1 MDRFILCA
9 ENHST
14 TTLGLGAYFKAGW
27 LLPLSSKPLFDENM
41 NNLLQR
47 LTTFYTQNIA
57 KLFKYKVG
65 SMNDVMIGRCF
76 GHIDSE
82 LDLKEVEKIL
92 IKNKTQNHNYPID
105 KSDIKSFSVNSL
117 ESGKLTALSERKYIA
132 CLIKGQLTA
141 NKNMSVVNPFKNE
154 IEWKKQENIVP
165 VSLPFW
171 IFKDEIIFAGAQV
184 ARDFTI
190 PFIKDVLKI
199 EVDIPHYDIKRIYAD
214 FKAQAG
220 KVFGFGFIDRP
231 NAISAGT
238 IFGEMELDDPLVEEL
253 DDSDKNFVSI
263 NLSIRN
269 KIIRA
274 SVYSIGSIVIM
285 QKWVSMAE
293 SYSKLKIVKDALA
306 GYEIRA

>member
-1 MDRFILCA
+1 MKNNTKLC
-9 ENHST
+9 
-14 TTLGLGAYFKAGW
+14 
-27 LLPLSSKPLFDENM
+27 
-41 NNLLQR
+41 
-47 LTTFYTQNIA
+47 
-57 KLFKYKVG
+57 
-65 SMNDVMIGRCF
+65 RCF
-76 GHIDSE
+76 GHINSE
-82 LDLKEVEKIL
+82 LNLKEAEKIL
-92 IKNKTQNHNYPID
+92 IKNKNENHNYSVN

-117 ESGKLTALSERKYIA
+117 ESGRLTALSERKYIA
-132 CLIKGQLTA
+132 CLIRGQLTV
-141 NKNMSVVNPFKNE
+141 NKNISVVNSFKNE
-154 IEWKKQENIVP
+154 IERQRQENIVP
-165 VSLPFW
+165 ISLPFW

-190 PFIKDVLKI
+190 PFIKDVLKV

-263 NLSIRN
+263 NLSVRN
-269 KIIRA
+269 KIIRV
-274 SVYSIGSIVIM
+274 SIYSIGSIVIM
-285 QKWVSMAE
+285 QRWLNMAE

-306 GYEIRA
+306 GYEIKV